1 MPENDQNSSF
11 AANGNKNLTA
21 LMMLKDKM
29 NLLSKLICE
38 DDKFEAKL
46 KKNPAIG
53 RKLIE
58 LQSKL
63 TSSYLDS
70 KLDGVMHREV

>member
-1 MPENDQNSSF
+1 
-11 AANGNKNLTA
+11 
-21 LMMLKDKM
+21 MLKDKM

-38 DDKFEAKL
+38 DDKFEDKL

-58 LQSKL
+58 L
-63 TSSYLDS
+63 
-70 KLDGVMHREV
+70 